1 METLSN
7 KNKDTLLKLAYETLS
22 EGLNTGLR
30 PIIDSADYDIPL
42 QKHKACFVTL
52 YLNNSLRGCI
62 GTLEAQQP
70 LVNAVVDASHS
81 AAFQDVRFSPLSAEE
96 LPAVETNISVLS
108 IPEIIHLVDESELLA
123 QLRPG
128 IDGLILEDEN
138 HRGTFL
144 PSVWA
149 QLPDPI
155 EFLAQL
161 KRKAGLPA
169 NYWSRS
175 VVVSRYTTESF
186 SAQKNQ
192 ESQE

>member
-7 KNKDTLLKLAYETLS
+7 KNKDTLLELANKTLS

-30 PIIDSADYDIPL
+30 PFIDSADYDIPL

-52 YLNNSLRGCI
+52 YLNSSLRGCI

-81 AAFQDVRFSPLSAEE
+81 AAFQDVRFSPLSADE
-96 LPAVETNISVLS
+96 LPAVETSISVLS
-108 IPEIIHLVDESELLA
+108 IPEIIHLADESELLT

-128 IDGLILEDEN
+128 IDGLILEEGN

-144 PSVWA
+144 PSVWT
-149 QLPDPI
+149 QLPEPM

-161 KRKAGLPA
+161 KRKAGLPS

-192 ESQE
+192 ESPE